1 MHVDTFALLQVLAG
15 MQSGRTSPDSL
26 SHPQVWHVQLDSLYV
41 QTLKFP
47 AAGPGET
54 AAREASPL
62 DIPRILDES
71 LAGGVL
77 TQAAAARLKAAGAL
91 AGSAS
96 SNPIAQYS
104 SRCACS
110 MY

>member
-1 MHVDTFALLQVLAG
+1 MC
-15 MQSGRTSPDSL
+15 
-26 SHPQVWHVQLDSLYV
+26 
-41 QTLKFP
+41 P
-47 AAGPGET
+47 AAGPGELT
-54 AAREASPL
+54 AWEASPL
-62 DIPRILDES
+62 DVPHILDES

-77 TQAAAARLKAAGAL
+77 SQAAAARLKAAGAL

-110 MY
+110 MHTLTVMAGRLVI